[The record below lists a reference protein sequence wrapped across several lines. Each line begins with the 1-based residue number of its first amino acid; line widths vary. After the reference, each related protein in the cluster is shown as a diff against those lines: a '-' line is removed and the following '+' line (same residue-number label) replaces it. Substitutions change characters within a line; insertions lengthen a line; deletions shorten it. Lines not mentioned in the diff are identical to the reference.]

1 MRQELRS
8 AFGNARFWI
17 AFAVMLLCFLGFSLP
32 TWIARAG
39 HGDRL
44 YMSAFDQ
51 SFTTIFFGGAI
62 LLLPFIAILPHALS
76 QVDEIRTGF
85 LFVKAFRITTRKY
98 AVIKISAV
106 ALSSAAAIGGASLLH
121 STLWNIVAG
130 VYDPIARPFTEV
142 VFAEGTVYHTLKD
155 HPYAWT
161 AYVHAAIG
169 FALSGALWSV
179 IGLAISVWIPDTLLT
194 VTVPAMLYFI
204 WRDSFLFFM
213 YRRIPFPSMSALY
226 NDGQYWWMYWQ
237 ALIVHA
243 ILFAA
248 AAGVY
253 YAGLKRRLR
262 HA

>member
-8 AFGNARFWI
+8 AFGGVRFRI
-17 AFAVMLLCFLGFSLP
+17 AFAAMLLCFLGFSLP
-32 TWIARAG
+32 TWITRVG
-39 HGDRL
+39 QGDRL

-51 SFTTIFFGGAI
+51 SFATIFFGGAI

-85 LFVKAFRITTRKY
+85 MFMKALRTTSRKY
-98 AVIKISAV
+98 AVIKLVAV

-121 STLWNIVAG
+121 SVLWNIVAG
-130 VYDPIARPFTEV
+130 VYDPIARPITEV
-142 VFAEGTVYHTLKD
+142 VFTEGTVYHTLKD

-179 IGLAISVWIPDTLLT
+179 IGLATSVWIPDALLT
-194 VTVPAMLYFI
+194 VTVPVMLYFI
-204 WRDSFLFFM
+204 WKNLCFFFLF
-213 YRRIPFPSMSALY
+213 RRIPFPSMSALY

-237 ALIVHA
+237 ALIVQA
-243 ILFAA
+243 ILFIA

-253 YAGLKRRLR
+253 YTGLKRRLR
-262 HA
+262 YA